1 MDSSIALRLIFF
13 GALLLCAGFFSG
25 SEAALFSLS
34 KVQLLRLREEQHPAV
49 PLLERLL
56 ADPRRLIATIFIGNE
71 LVNIGASTIAATIA
85 EHLLRPLG
93 PVPVVLIST
102 AVSVPVILLL
112 GEITPKNV
120 AIELGE
126 RWATMA
132 SRPLLAL
139 TTLFAP
145 LRIVVQLVAD
155 ATVRL
160 LGRRDAALGHG
171 TGVGEDEFRT
181 AVEVARQEGEIDPG
195 ERQLIHRLLD
205 FGDRAVTEV
214 MTPADRIFSLSY
226 NLPLARVIE
235 EVQKSQYSRI
245 PIYEHDKNQVIG
257 ILLAKDLVRVA
268 RGLGAERRGLRE
280 MLRPPLFVPRSTKCE
295 ALLRDFQKRK
305 THLAL
310 VVDEYG
316 RSLGLVTLEDLLEEL
331 FGEITDEKERRRRS
345 VTGQV
350 EVPS

>member
-13 GALLLCAGFFSG
+13 GALMLCSGFFSG
-25 SEAALFSLS
+25 SETALFSLS
-34 KVQLLRLREEQHPAV
+34 KVQLLRLREERHPAA

-56 ADPRRLIATIFIGNE
+56 SDPRRLIATIFIGNE
-71 LVNIGASTIAATIA
+71 LVNIAASTIAATITD
-85 EHLLRPLG
+85 HYLRQLG
-93 PVPVVLIST
+93 PVAVVLIST
-102 AVSVPVILLL
+102 AVSVPLILLL

-120 AIELGE
+120 ALELGE
-126 RWATMA
+126 RWATLA
-132 SRPLLAL
+132 SRPLAAL

-145 LRIVVQLVAD
+145 LRVVIQLVAD

-160 LGRRDAALGHG
+160 LGRRAATLGPAS
-171 TGVGEDEFRT
+171 GVGEDEFRT

-214 MTPADRIFSLSY
+214 MTPADRIFALSY

-245 PIYEHDKNQVIG
+245 PIYEHDRNQVIG

-268 RGLGAERRGLRE
+268 RGLGTERRGLRE
-280 MLRPPLFVPRSTKCE
+280 MLRAPLFVPRSTKCE

-316 RSLGLVTLEDLLEEL
+316 HTLGLVTLEDLLEEL
-331 FGEITDEKERRRRS
+331 FGEITDEKERRKR
-345 VTGQV
+345 VLTGQV
-350 EVPS
+350 EIPQ

>member
-1 MDSSIALRLIFF
+1 MDSGIVLRILFF
-13 GALLLCAGFFSG
+13 GALILCSGFFAG
-25 SEAALFSLS
+25 SETALFSIG
-34 KVQLLRLREEQHPAV
+34 KVQLLRLREEQHPAAG
-49 PLLERLL
+49 LLERLL
-56 ADPRRLIATIFIGNE
+56 GDPRRLIATIFIGNE
-71 LVNIGASTIAATIA
+71 LVNIAASTIAASVSNHYI
-85 EHLLRPLG
+85 HSHG
-93 PVPVVLIST
+93 PVAVVLVST
-102 AVSVPVILLL
+102 LVSVPLILLF
-112 GEITPKNV
+112 GEITPKNL
-120 AIELGE
+120 AADLGE
-126 RWATMA
+126 RWATRVA
-132 SRPLLAL
+132 RPLTWLA
-139 TTLFAP
+139 TAFSP
-145 LRIVVQLVAD
+145 LRFLIEAIAD

-160 LGRRDAALGHG
+160 LGRSAAGHG
-171 TGVGEDEFRT
+171 GATGVGEDEFRT

-214 MTPADRIFSLSY
+214 MTPADRVFALSY

-235 EVQKSQYSRI
+235 EVQKSHYSRI

-257 ILLAKDLVRVA
+257 ILLVKDLVRVA

-316 RSLGLVTLEDLLEEL
+316 RTVGLVTLEDLLEEL
-331 FGEITDEKERRRRS
+331 FGEITDEKERRRR
-345 VTGQV
+345 VLTGQV
-350 EVPS
+350 EIPQ